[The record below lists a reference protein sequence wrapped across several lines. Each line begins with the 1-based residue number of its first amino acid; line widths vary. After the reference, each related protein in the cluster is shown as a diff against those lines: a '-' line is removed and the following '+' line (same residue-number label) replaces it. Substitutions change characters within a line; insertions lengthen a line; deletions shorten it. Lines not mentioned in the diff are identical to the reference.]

1 MRAVMGRP
9 VQQSTIRILGQ
20 EYRVRSDQDP
30 RHLEQV
36 AEYVNEVLG
45 EVRQATPDTQ
55 DAAVLTALNLA
66 SELLRLREANVVPDE
81 RIHAL
86 IELVD
91 SV

>member
-1 MRAVMGRP
+1 MRPSPGRA
-9 VQQSTIRILGQ
+9 VQQSTIKILGQ

-30 RHLEQV
+30 QHLEMV
-36 AEYVNEVLG
+36 AAYVNEILS

-66 SELLRLREANVVPDE
+66 SELVRMREANLVPEE
-81 RIHAL
+81 RIQAL

-91 SV
+91 SL

>member
-1 MRAVMGRP
+1 MGRV

-30 RHLEQV
+30 HHLEQV

-81 RIHAL
+81 RIQAL

-91 SV
+91 SL

>member
-1 MRAVMGRP
+1 MRASPGRA
-9 VQQSTIRILGQ
+9 VQQSTIKILGQ

-30 RHLEQV
+30 RHLEMV
-36 AEYVNEVLG
+36 AAYVNEILG

-66 SELLRLREANVVPDE
+66 SELLRLRESNLVPEE
-81 RIHAL
+81 RIQAL

-91 SV
+91 SL

>member
-1 MRAVMGRP
+1 MRPSAGRV
-9 VQQSTIRILGQ
+9 VQQSTIKILGQ

-30 RHLEQV
+30 QHLEMV
-36 AEYVNEVLG
+36 AAYVNEVLG

-66 SELLRLREANVVPDE
+66 SELVRLRESSLVPEE
-81 RIHAL
+81 RIQAL

-91 SV
+91 SL

>member
-1 MRAVMGRP
+1 MRPSPGRV
-9 VQQSTIRILGQ
+9 VQQSTIKILGQ

-30 RHLEQV
+30 LHLEMV
-36 AEYVNEVLG
+36 AAYVNEILG

-66 SELLRLREANVVPDE
+66 SELVRLRESNLVPEE
-81 RIHAL
+81 RIQAL

-91 SV
+91 SL

>member
-1 MRAVMGRP
+1 MRASPGRA
-9 VQQSTIRILGQ
+9 VQQCTIKILGQ

-30 RHLEQV
+30 RHLEMV
-36 AEYVNEVLG
+36 AAHVNEILG

-66 SELLRLREANVVPDE
+66 SELLRLRESNLVPDE
-81 RIHAL
+81 RIQAL

-91 SV
+91 SL